1 VNEPH
6 ISLAGYL
13 GATPKLRLSPTGIP
27 VTSLRIATT
36 QSRKVGEEW
45 QDGETLWFGVT
56 CWKGLAENVVLSLR
70 KGDRVTV
77 SGKLAQRTWKAE
89 DGSDKVDLDIEA
101 QTVGVDLRRFA
112 VDIQKPVRTHASE
125 DVWAKSPNVDRLT
138 GELPDGPL
146 EEERYLVD
154 GEERAA

>member
-45 QDGETLWFGVT
+45 QDGETIWFGVT

-101 QTVGVDLRRFA
+101 QTVGVDLRRYA

-125 DVWAKSPNVDRLT
+125 DVWAKPPNVDRLT

>member
-56 CWKGLAENVVLSLR
+56 CWKGLAENVVHSLR

-89 DGSDKVDLDIEA
+89 DGTDMVDLDIEA
-101 QTVGVDLRRFA
+101 QTVGVDLRRYA
-112 VDIQKPVRTHASE
+112 VDIKKPVRTFA
-125 DVWAKSPNVDRLT
+125 DQDTWTGPAGVDTTT
-138 GELPDGPL
+138 GELANGPL

-154 GEERAA
+154 GEEQAA

>member
-56 CWKGLAENVVLSLR
+56 CWKGLAENVVESLR

-77 SGKLAQRTWKAE
+77 SGKLAQRTWKGE

-101 QTVGVDLRRFA
+101 QTVGVDLRRYA
-112 VDIQKPVRTHASE
+112 VAIQKPVRTFA
-125 DVWAKSPNVDRLT
+125 DQDTWNGPPGLNPVT
-138 GELPDGPL
+138 GELANGPL
-146 EEERYLVD
+146 EEERYRVD

>member
-45 QDGETLWFGVT
+45 QDGETIWFGVT

-101 QTVGVDLRRFA
+101 QTVGVD
-112 VDIQKPVRTHASE
+112 
-125 DVWAKSPNVDRLT
+125 
-138 GELPDGPL
+138 
-146 EEERYLVD
+146 

>member
-13 GATPKLRLSPTGIP
+13 GATPKLRLSPTGLP

-45 QDGETLWFGVT
+45 QDGETIWFGVT
-56 CWKGLAENVVLSLR
+56 CWKGLAENVVQSLR

-101 QTVGVDLRRFA
+101 QTVGVDLRRYA
-112 VDIQKPVRTHASE
+112 VAIQKPVRTHASE
-125 DVWAKSPNVDRLT
+125 DVWAKEAGVDRIT

-146 EEERYLVD
+146 QQERYVVD